1 MCQHSLQDQII
12 HALSSDALQLPAFPA
27 VAMKLQQALSSPNAK
42 IADLETLIINDQ
54 ALSSQILR
62 VANSSFYQGLQRVV
76 SIRKAIIRLGAR
88 QVASLALSIAQRSLY
103 VTRSALLGR
112 YMERLWRHAFVSATG
127 CQWLASHCGHKQG
140 ADAAYMAG
148 LLHDIGQLVIL
159 RVMDD
164 LCAGQN
170 SGDRDLPEALLIEVL
185 ESSMHNAQGCVLMR
199 RWNLPED
206 YFIVARDHH
215 REPCDPN
222 QTLLLIVRL
231 IDQVC
236 AKMGIGL
243 SNDPQIDLA
252 ATPEAQALGVGEIHL
267 AQLEILLEDSMA
279 MADQI

>member
-127 CQWLASHCGHKQG
+127 CQWLASHCGHKQS

-148 LLHDIGQLVIL
+148 LLHDIGTGDPAGHGRSVRRAEFRRPGSAGNPVDRSAGKHHAQ
-159 RVMDD
+159 
-164 LCAGQN
+164 CAGLRI
-170 SGDRDLPEALLIEVL
+170 DAALEFAGRLFHCRSR
-185 ESSMHNAQGCVLMR
+185 SS
-199 RWNLPED
+199 P
-206 YFIVARDHH
+206 
-215 REPCDPN
+215 
-222 QTLLLIVRL
+222 
-231 IDQVC
+231 
-236 AKMGIGL
+236 
-243 SNDPQIDLA
+243 
-252 ATPEAQALGVGEIHL
+252 
-267 AQLEILLEDSMA
+267 
-279 MADQI
+279 